1 MEKKLLVD
9 GSVALAERQPRVI
22 KIAAAERQNA
32 LLRVAAYTRVSSDSA
47 DQLHSFAAQ
56 NRYYTTLISGKAE
69 WQLVDIYADE
79 GLSGTASEKRESFQR
94 MMADCRRGLIDQI
107 LVKSISRFARN
118 TKDCLA
124 SIRELKELGVN
135 VRFERE
141 GIDTNQVSSELITTI
156 YAAFAQKESESI
168 SGNRQWCYQ
177 RSMEQGTFNT
187 YNAPVGFRM
196 VAGKLEV
203 DEEEAPTI
211 RRIFNEYLNGCNS
224 REISAGLNK
233 DEVLG
238 RVWNSKAVDYIL
250 LNERYAGNALL
261 QKRYT
266 TDSFPRQKKRNHGER
281 EMYYV
286 AGSNCAIVSQETFDR
301 AQKLRKERKTLP
313 VSLHDAISRQMRC
326 TCGGRI
332 RAKQVNQKWHWCC
345 CNHDEKR
352 SCPITAIPEA
362 QIQESFC
369 RMYYKLK
376 HQGIAILEQM
386 LANFNEIRKRK
397 MLWRTDIVA
406 LNKKISDLS
415 SQNQTLAFLKQ
426 QGLVDPD
433 IFISKS
439 NALTRELQQAKVEKE
454 KQLNTQSDMT
464 TIKTQEMLETLDNGP
479 EYLERFDAELFGEL
493 VEKIIIESNDS
504 VRFVLKNEL
513 EVQESIERT
522 VR

>member
-1 MEKKLLVD
+1 
-9 GSVALAERQPRVI
+9 
-22 KIAAAERQNA
+22 
-32 LLRVAAYTRVSSDSA
+32 
-47 DQLHSFAAQ
+47 
-56 NRYYTTLISGKAE
+56 
-69 WQLVDIYADE
+69 
-79 GLSGTASEKRESFQR
+79 
-94 MMADCRRGLIDQI
+94 
-107 LVKSISRFARN
+107 
-118 TKDCLA
+118 
-124 SIRELKELGVN
+124 
-135 VRFERE
+135 
-141 GIDTNQVSSELITTI
+141 
-156 YAAFAQKESESI
+156 
-168 SGNRQWCYQ
+168 
-177 RSMEQGTFNT
+177 MEQGTFNT

-233 DEVLG
+233 DEALG

-286 AGSNCAIVSQETFDR
+286 AGSNCAIVSQETFDY

-376 HQGIAILEQM
+376 HQGSAILEQM

-397 MLWRTDIVA
+397 MLWSTDIVA

-439 NALTRELQQAKVEKE
+439 NALTRELQQAKAEKE

-464 TIKTQEMLETLDNGP
+464 AMKTQEMLETLGNGP

>member
-1 MEKKLLVD
+1 
-9 GSVALAERQPRVI
+9 
-22 KIAAAERQNA
+22 
-32 LLRVAAYTRVSSDSA
+32 
-47 DQLHSFAAQ
+47 
-56 NRYYTTLISGKAE
+56 
-69 WQLVDIYADE
+69 
-79 GLSGTASEKRESFQR
+79 
-94 MMADCRRGLIDQI
+94 
-107 LVKSISRFARN
+107 
-118 TKDCLA
+118 
-124 SIRELKELGVN
+124 
-135 VRFERE
+135 
-141 GIDTNQVSSELITTI
+141 
-156 YAAFAQKESESI
+156 
-168 SGNRQWCYQ
+168 
-177 RSMEQGTFNT
+177 
-187 YNAPVGFRM
+187 
-196 VAGKLEV
+196 
-203 DEEEAPTI
+203 
-211 RRIFNEYLNGCNS
+211 
-224 REISAGLNK
+224 
-233 DEVLG
+233 
-238 RVWNSKAVDYIL
+238 
-250 LNERYAGNALL
+250 
-261 QKRYT
+261 
-266 TDSFPRQKKRNHGER
+266 
-281 EMYYV
+281 MYYV

-301 AQKLRKERKTLP
+301 AQKLRKERRTFP
-313 VSLHDAISRQMRC
+313 VSLHDESSRKMRC

-376 HQGIAILEQM
+376 HQGSAILEQM

-397 MLWRTDIVA
+397 MLWSTDIVA

-439 NALTRELQQAKVEKE
+439 NGLTRELQQAKAEKE

-464 TIKTQEMLETLDNGP
+464 AMKTQEMLETLGNGP

-504 VRFVLKNEL
+504 VRFVLKNDL
-513 EVQESIERT
+513 EVRESIERT